1 MYESSYTKI
10 AEGSEA
16 TKINFAH
23 FGLQNLFYKFCLN
36 FVDYK
41 KINHI
46 MMVWRRDMEDNKRY
60 KATDVKVDG
69 PFEGWIIEELTED
82 EMEKEDARQKEIKEQ
97 QAQSAP
103 KKPGAPQKLT
113 PEELQKK
120 REEQLN
126 KIKELINQKRKDKM
140 EAKAQTQEQPKPQ
153 AQPQS
158 QNAPQAKAPKQNNDI
173 VSPSVRQEEDLEAML
188 IRKSKETGIPVEVL
202 RMIEEKKKE
211 LRERKK
217 KANPNG
223 GGVEIYDTVKAR
235 REKEEQE
242 KYYAE
247 HQERKVVKKKAPNGE
262 EIGDRE
268 TIYPEEKGHDLYNVM
283 DDVGLDEPD
292 MDDR

>member
-1 MYESSYTKI
+1 MDDK
-10 AEGSEA
+10 
-16 TKINFAH
+16 
-23 FGLQNLFYKFCLN
+23 
-36 FVDYK
+36 
-41 KINHI
+41 
-46 MMVWRRDMEDNKRY
+46 KRY

-69 PFEGWIIEELTED
+69 PFDGWIIEELTEE
-82 EMEKEDARQKEIKEQ
+82 EMEKEDARQKEIQEQ
-97 QAQSAP
+97 VKKPAGGGSAP
-103 KKPGAPQKLT
+103 AKLS

-126 KIKELINQKRKDKM
+126 KIKDLINQKRREKQEAQEK
-140 EAKAQTQEQPKPQ
+140 AKAQ
-153 AQPQS
+153 AQPQ
-158 QNAPQAKAPKQNNDI
+158 PQPQPQMTQREVEAT
-173 VSPSVRQEEDLEAML
+173 SPSVRQEEDLETML
-188 IRKSKETGIPVEVL
+188 LRKSKETGIPVEVL

>member
-1 MYESSYTKI
+1 M
-10 AEGSEA
+10 
-16 TKINFAH
+16 
-23 FGLQNLFYKFCLN
+23 
-36 FVDYK
+36 D
-41 KINHI
+41 
-46 MMVWRRDMEDNKRY
+46 DNKRY
-60 KATDVKVDG
+60 KATNIKVDG

-158 QNAPQAKAPKQNNDI
+158 QNAPQAKTPKQNNDI
-173 VSPSVRQEEDLEAML
+173 VSPSVRQEEDLETML

-217 KANPNG
+217 NQGGNPTG
-223 GGVEIYDTVKAR
+223 GGVEMYDTVKAR
-235 REKEEQE
+235 REKEEAE

-247 HQERKVVKKKAPNGE
+247 HQERKPVKKAPNGE
-262 EIGDRE
+262 ELGDRQS
-268 TIYPEEKGHDLYNVM
+268 IMPEEKSHDLYNVM
-283 DDVGLDEPD
+283 DDVGLD
-292 MDDR
+292 DDR